1 MSLED
6 NQLKEIAELIDLDP
20 GSLNLA
26 KVVFDKDNEQY
37 KLKISYDKQK
47 DLITEHELVIDFSE
61 QKQEQIVKFI
71 KLIKPELSNS
81 SFNFY
86 YSLEPFHNNVY
97 LLISLDNFESSE
109 IHRYDLIKEN
119 IKLKIDNYFLNQQL
133 AVQELKYLAYLKEVK
148 TIKEK
153 LLPSKDHTID
163 GLDYA
168 VYYQSSV
175 GGGGDYYDVVDLR
188 NARRRAGYDDPPLVW
203 GVGLMDVSGHGPG
216 AAVEVAMVDAILR
229 TYEGQ
234 IGSEPSDVISYINKY
249 FFTRQFRGRFSTC
262 LLSNYDTSTQTYS
275 YSSAGHLPILVKHA
289 DGTVS
294 VLESKMGIPI
304 GVEKDHE
311 WVTETIQLEPGDSV
325 ILYTDGITEAESKQ
339 GKQFGLDNLVTC
351 FEKSNAKNVENL
363 MADFEFAFNQHT
375 KGVDR
380 NDDQTLIIINITCC
394 HIDQEAAN

>member
-1 MSLED
+1 MWLEN
-6 NQLKEIAELIDLDP
+6 NQLKDIAKLVDLDLA
-20 GSLNLA
+20 SLNLIQIIFDEDA
-26 KVVFDKDNEQY
+26 KQYRLKTSFDKD
-37 KLKISYDKQK
+37 K
-47 DLITEHELVIDFSE
+47 DLITKHELVIEFNQ
-61 QKQEQIVKFI
+61 QKEDQIVKLI
-71 KLIKPELSNS
+71 KLIKPELSES

-86 YSLEPFHNNVY
+86 YSLEPFYSNVY
-97 LLISLDNFESSE
+97 LLISLDNFQSSE
-109 IHRYDLIKEN
+109 IDKYDFIKEN
-119 IKLKIDNYFLNQQL
+119 IKLKIDNYFLNQEL
-133 AVQELKYLAYLKEVK
+133 AIQELKYLAYLKEVK

-153 LLPSKDHTID
+153 LLPSKDHAID

-168 VYYQSSV
+168 VYYQPSL
-175 GGGGDYYDVVDLR
+175 GGGGDYYDVADLR
-188 NARRRAGYDDPPLVW
+188 SALRRAGDEDPPLIW

-249 FFTRQFRGRFSTC
+249 FFTRQFRGSFSTC

-275 YSSAGHLPILVKHA
+275 YSSAGHLPILVKHG

-294 VLESKMGIPI
+294 VIESKTGIPV
-304 GVEKDHE
+304 GVEKEHE
-311 WVTETIQLEPGDSV
+311 WVTETIQLEPGDSI
-325 ILYTDGITEAESKQ
+325 ILFTDGITEAESKQ
-339 GKQFGLDNLVTC
+339 GKQFGLDNLVAC

-363 MADFEFAFNQHT
+363 MADFEFAFNQYT

-394 HIDQEAAN
+394 HINEVTA